1 MAGGFAKLFV
11 GGVVTFN
18 MFHYVYRYTARKL
31 TGWEDDTTEE
41 FHQRKIANFEKANP
55 EEKVIKLEIRENY
68 F

>member
-1 MAGGFAKLFV
+1 MAGGIAKLFV

-18 MFHYVYRYTARKL
+18 LFTIVYRYSARKF

-41 FHQRKIANFEKANP
+41 FRQRKIKEFEEVNP